1 MKKLEDKIIKKVY
14 VWEIKKT
21 GFSLF
26 TKTILFFVFGLLSVF
41 FTQILIEVFFETG
54 SDNVFEILQEDW
66 QVITKHG
73 VDVVFSL
80 YQEIPKSLVF
90 VIFISSLI
98 SLIVLLTFVKNFGIM
113 RYKVIALLRYW
124 KKGQDRMTT

>member
-14 VWEIKKT
+14 GWEIKKT

-124 KKGQDRMTT
+124 KKGQR

>member
-14 VWEIKKT
+14 GWEIKKT